1 MARPGGGFGLR
12 APMRRG
18 PAADRGSYYGQY
30 NSQEQQSRSR
40 LLFPFALESKAR
52 EKQRIVATFTFLDL
66 FCGAGGLSSGFD
78 AAGFHCALA
87 IDHNRAAVETHR
99 LNFASPAEQADVTE
113 LTDLPATTV
122 IVGGPPCQGFSSA
135 GARASGDARNTLV
148 GWYANTIARLRPAA
162 FVFENVEGFLT
173 AEDGFHIFEL
183 LAPLVEAGYCIHLR
197 KINAANFGVPQ
208 HRKRVIAIGGLGWI
222 PSFPEFTHSA
232 YGAPGAR
239 LAARHLAPTPT
250 LAEAL
255 RDLPPASSEP
265 PGEPSDHFAPT
276 LVGVDLE
283 RAARLKPGE
292 TMRDLPPDLWHE
304 SYRRRAFRR
313 VIDGT
318 PSEKRGGAPAGLRR
332 LRPDEP
338 SKAITGAARSEFL
351 HPFEN
356 RNLTLRECARLQ
368 TFQDDFVFGGSIG
381 ERQQLIG
388 NAVPPRLAHVLANTL
403 RRDLE
408 AFRDNADL
416 PGKLVSFVPTLS
428 TGMSPAL
435 SAISERVETRFG
447 LVPTFTQEQM
457 TLWH

>member
-1 MARPGGGFGLR
+1 MVT
-12 APMRRG
+12 
-18 PAADRGSYYGQY
+18 Y
-30 NSQEQQSRSR
+30 
-40 LLFPFALESKAR
+40 
-52 EKQRIVATFTFLDL
+52 TFLDL

-78 AAGFHCALA
+78 RAGFHCALA
-87 IDHNRAAVETHR
+87 VDHNRAAVETHR
-99 LNFASPAEQADVTE
+99 LNFASPAEEADVTE
-113 LTDLPATTV
+113 LTDLPETTV

-135 GARASGDARNTLV
+135 GMRAVGDARNTLV
-148 GWYANTIARLRPAA
+148 GWYASTIARLRPTA

-173 AEDGFHIFEL
+173 AEDGFHVFEL
-183 LAPLVEAGYCIHLR
+183 LDPLIEAGYCIHLR

-222 PSFPEFTHSA
+222 PTFPAFTHTA

-239 LAARHLAPTPT
+239 LAARHLELTPT
-250 LAEAL
+250 LEEAL
-255 RDLPPASSEP
+255 KGLPTAGSEP
-265 PGEPSDHFAPT
+265 PGEPADHFAPA

-283 RAARLKPGE
+283 RAVRLKPGE

-313 VIDGT
+313 VMDGT

-368 TFQDDFVFGGSIG
+368 TFLDSFVFGGSLG

-388 NAVPPRLAHVLANTL
+388 NAVPPRLAYVLGTSL

-408 AFRDNADL
+408 AGRHTPSL
-416 PGKLVSFVPTLS
+416 SGRLLSFIPTLS

-435 SAISERVETRFG
+435 SAISERVEAHFG
-447 LVPTFTQEQM
+447 LAPVADQEQM
-457 TLWH
+457 SLWR